1 MAQAEKDNL
10 EMYSVTNQSGNG
22 SEIERLNFSV
32 DNALKPKNRMP
43 DYICSRLEQDRW
55 RVTYTLDE
63 RGDEI
68 IETDAE
74 AVNAEEIAAEIDSA
88 YQASFN

>member
-1 MAQAEKDNL
+1 
-10 EMYSVTNQSGNG
+10 MYSVTIQSGNG
-22 SEIERLNFSV
+22 SGIERLNFSV

-43 DYICSRLEQDRW
+43 DYICSRLEEDRW

-68 IETDAE
+68 IETDSE
-74 AVNAEEIAAEIDSA
+74 AVIPKEIAAQIDST
-88 YQASFN
+88 YQSSFN